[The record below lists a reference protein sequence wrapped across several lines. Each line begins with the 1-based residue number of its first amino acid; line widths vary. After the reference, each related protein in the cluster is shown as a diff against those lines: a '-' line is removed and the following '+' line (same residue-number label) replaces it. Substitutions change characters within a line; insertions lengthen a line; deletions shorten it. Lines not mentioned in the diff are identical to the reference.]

1 MSPVLSNRAGLKS
14 LLRQVVLLP
23 PLPQNGNVDHQTH
36 WNSAYETKGDEVS
49 WFEGEPTQSLR
60 LIEQFAPAKHS
71 LLDVGS
77 GASWL
82 LVRLAE
88 RGWSDLNAL
97 DVSST
102 ALALLAER
110 LGGHADV
117 VTMVLADIRT
127 FVAHRSYVT
136 WHDRA
141 VLHFL
146 NRDDDR
152 IAYAETVAAS
162 LQPGGV
168 AIIGG
173 FSPDGPTHCSGL
185 EVRQS
190 TSKEIASLFGERFTL
205 LNAEID
211 THITPQGNAQS
222 FSWTVLRREETP
234 RTSHC

>member
-1 MSPVLSNRAGLKS
+1 MSLA
-14 LLRQVVLLP
+14 
-23 PLPQNGNVDHQTH
+23 PLPQNGEVDNQAH
-36 WNSAYETKGDEVS
+36 WDKTYETKGDGVS
-49 WFEGEPTQSLR
+49 WFEGEPRQSLR
-60 LIEQFAPAKHS
+60 LIDQFAPVKQS

-88 RGWSDLNAL
+88 RGWKDLNAL
-97 DVSST
+97 DVSPI
-102 ALALLAER
+102 ALSLLAER
-110 LGGHADV
+110 LGAHADE
-117 VTMVLADIRT
+117 VTMVVADIRT
-127 FVAHRSYVT
+127 FVPHRSYAT

-146 NRDDDR
+146 NQDDDR

-185 EVRQS
+185 EVRRS
-190 TSKEIASLFGERFTL
+190 TSEDIATLFGERFTL
-205 LNAEID
+205 LDSEVD

-222 FSWTVLRREETP
+222 FTWTVLRREMTQG
-234 RTSHC
+234 TSRC